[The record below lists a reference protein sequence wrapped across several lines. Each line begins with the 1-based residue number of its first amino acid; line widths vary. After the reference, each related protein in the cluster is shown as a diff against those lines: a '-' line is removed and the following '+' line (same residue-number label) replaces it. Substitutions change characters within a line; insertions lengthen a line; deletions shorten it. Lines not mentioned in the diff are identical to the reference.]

1 MFEVR
6 GTVGRYE
13 LVKMLGRRRGMAGFV
28 YLAVDADTRQ
38 HVALKVFE
46 RQPGDDLAE
55 DIEAERDG
63 AKLQE
68 QLATHTTLVPAV
80 YGCGDQDGVFYIAM
94 EYVDGDDLDK
104 RIGNGRCL
112 SPSDAARLVRDVCA
126 CLAIAH
132 APSFVVDGKHRSII
146 HGDIKPGNI
155 RLATSG
161 DVKLLDFGIAKPVTL
176 TRNYTYNT
184 HLTIEYSSPERL
196 NTRIVDA
203 HADLWAVGVVLYE
216 AIAGRRPWEMPE
228 EDPAA
233 LERAI
238 TSGARPAAL
247 PDSCPNALA
256 HIALKALAP
265 RLEDRYRAADAMR
278 DDLDAFLTRKP
289 VVALK
294 EASTAGQPTIR
305 TAPRAPETVASS
317 PPTLAAPSQTPA
329 TISQAPAPTLHQ
341 RVAWWVRPLRTVAAL
356 VVGGLLL
363 NETQIRWRANTLAA
377 RMTGHETT
385 LDEAWTEFQTLSKG
399 SLLLGAGAR
408 PVRSVLREA
417 LLDDARHV
425 VADYLAPLP
434 SVHEAQWKRAAQSLT
449 RALMMEPGDRTA
461 RALLRYCEGHIARIN
476 GEARV
481 DRRQLQDA
489 RGFLNAAVTAFN
501 EAAQLRSRWPDPYL
515 GLARTY
521 IYGFGDVERA
531 AEAMKRA
538 EDMGYALGAREKAQ
552 IADGY
557 VRRAG
562 KVRRD
567 PLLRGTPQER
577 EQLEA
582 AAADYRKAIEL
593 YGQVRGFADA
603 NRNVWF
609 AQAWLR
615 VVEKRIANLDDAG
628 PQ

>member
-1 MFEVR
+1 M
-6 GTVGRYE
+6 
-13 LVKMLGRRRGMAGFV
+13 
-28 YLAVDADTRQ
+28 
-38 HVALKVFE
+38 
-46 RQPGDDLAE
+46 
-55 DIEAERDG
+55 
-63 AKLQE
+63 
-68 QLATHTTLVPAV
+68 
-80 YGCGDQDGVFYIAM
+80 
-94 EYVDGDDLDK
+94 
-104 RIGNGRCL
+104 
-112 SPSDAARLVRDVCA
+112 
-126 CLAIAH
+126 
-132 APSFVVDGKHRSII
+132 
-146 HGDIKPGNI
+146 
-155 RLATSG
+155 
-161 DVKLLDFGIAKPVTL
+161 
-176 TRNYTYNT
+176 
-184 HLTIEYSSPERL
+184 
-196 NTRIVDA
+196 
-203 HADLWAVGVVLYE
+203 LYE
-216 AIAGRRPWEMPE
+216 AIAGRRPWEAPE

-265 RLEDRYRAADAMR
+265 RLEDRYRTADAMR

-341 RVAWWVRPLRTVAAL
+341 SVAWWVRPLRTLAAI

-377 RMTGHETT
+377 RMTGHEAT
-385 LDEAWTEFQTLSKG
+385 LDEAWTEFQTLSNR

-538 EDMGYALGAREKAQ
+538 EEMGYALGAREKAQ

-557 VRRAG
+557 VRRAD

-567 PLLRGTPQER
+567 PSLRGTPQER

-582 AAADYRKAIEL
+582 AAADYRKAIDL
-593 YGQVRGFADA
+593 YGQLRGFADA

>member
-1 MFEVR
+1 MSSIP
-6 GTVGRYE
+6 
-13 LVKMLGRRRGMAGFV
+13 
-28 YLAVDADTRQ
+28 TRSN
-38 HVALKVFE
+38 
-46 RQPGDDLAE
+46 
-55 DIEAERDG
+55 
-63 AKLQE
+63 
-68 QLATHTTLVPAV
+68 
-80 YGCGDQDGVFYIAM
+80 
-94 EYVDGDDLDK
+94 DK
-104 RIGNGRCL
+104 
-112 SPSDAARLVRDVCA
+112 
-126 CLAIAH
+126 
-132 APSFVVDGKHRSII
+132 
-146 HGDIKPGNI
+146 
-155 RLATSG
+155 
-161 DVKLLDFGIAKPVTL
+161 
-176 TRNYTYNT
+176 
-184 HLTIEYSSPERL
+184 
-196 NTRIVDA
+196 
-203 HADLWAVGVVLYE
+203 
-216 AIAGRRPWEMPE
+216 
-228 EDPAA
+228 
-233 LERAI
+233 
-238 TSGARPAAL
+238 
-247 PDSCPNALA
+247 
-256 HIALKALAP
+256 
-265 RLEDRYRAADAMR
+265 
-278 DDLDAFLTRKP
+278 
-289 VVALK
+289 
-294 EASTAGQPTIR
+294 
-305 TAPRAPETVASS
+305 
-317 PPTLAAPSQTPA
+317 TPA

-341 RVAWWVRPLRTVAAL
+341 RVAWWVRPLRTLAAL

-489 RGFLNAAVTAFN
+489 RG
-501 EAAQLRSRWPDPYL
+501 
-515 GLARTY
+515 
-521 IYGFGDVERA
+521 YGFGDVERA

-557 VRRAG
+557 VRRAD